1 MLLTLILLDVEFLF
15 NAPLWPEKI
24 LEFGVLMFSVLY
36 YYPPKLALDPS
47 IPPVIYGYR
56 FGIEARS

>member
-1 MLLTLILLDVEFLF
+1 MLLTLILLEVDFLF

-47 IPPVIYGYR
+47 IPPVIYGY
-56 FGIEARS
+56 